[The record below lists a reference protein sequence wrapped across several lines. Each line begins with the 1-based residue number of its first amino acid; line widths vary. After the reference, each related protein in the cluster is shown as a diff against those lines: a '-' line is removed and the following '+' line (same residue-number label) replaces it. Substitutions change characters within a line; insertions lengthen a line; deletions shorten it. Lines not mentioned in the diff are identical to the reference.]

1 MNPDTIHNLGV
12 QYSLLMGGNCEL
24 QNKDKSG
31 GPITCARPSPL
42 LTRAYLKMDPIV
54 SRLALAH
61 SGGILKQASQRS
73 SLHAA
78 PYGRHVRLGS
88 CSKATRPAEVDD
100 LLE

>member
-24 QNKDKSG
+24 QNKDRSG

-61 SGGILKQASQRS
+61 SGGILKQASLQ
-73 SLHAA
+73 AA